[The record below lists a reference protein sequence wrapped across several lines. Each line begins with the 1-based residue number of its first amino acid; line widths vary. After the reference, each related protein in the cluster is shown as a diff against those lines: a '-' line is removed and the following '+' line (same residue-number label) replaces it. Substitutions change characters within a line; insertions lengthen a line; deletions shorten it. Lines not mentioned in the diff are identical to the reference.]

1 MFEMVGAAGAL
12 ALAGGA
18 RGAWAQSAKRIER
31 LAPELD
37 AIIDTSQPIRELATG
52 FGGDIG
58 PAEGPVWIAEGRYL
72 LFNDIQTSRRMKYTP
87 GQGVVVAKTPTNE
100 ANGLTRD
107 LQGRLISAEHVTRRV
122 TREDPDG
129 SITVVAN
136 NFQGKRLLQAE
147 RRHREIRRRIY
158 FTDPGG
164 PLAPDQFDV
173 TVAGVYRVSPDLG
186 SISLIVDDLIGP
198 NGLAFSPDE
207 RVLYVNDAR
216 RRIVRA
222 YDLLPNGTVAKQT
235 SRLFADMGG
244 PEPGVP
250 DGMKVDTAGNVYTG
264 GAGGLYIMDKTGK
277 KLGRIVHGQ
286 PATTNVA
293 FGGDDWKTLY
303 FTTRSSLNMVTVKI
317 RRACLCRPGRGR
329 RERHDSERLTARFP
343 RDRVG
348 GDGRS
353 DACSTRYTARHERA
367 LTSRAFRPTAI
378 PRSRQGIRSRRVAN
392 VNGLTVH
399 MLEAGYETPGRPAV
413 LLLHGFPELAY
424 SWRKVMLP
432 LASAGYHVIAPDQR
446 GYGRTTGWDDSLRRR
461 SRSLPHPQHGE
472 RCDRARLRARLP
484 LRGDGGGTRRRSA
497 GRVVGRAH
505 PAGRLPLGDDHEL
518 TVRRSAVAAVRHG

>member
-1 MFEMVGAAGAL
+1 MLEMVGAGGL

-18 RGAWAQSAKRIER
+18 RRAWAQTAKRIER

-37 AIIDTSQPIRELATG
+37 AIIDTSQSIRELATG

-58 PAEGPVWIAEGRYL
+58 PAEGPVWISEGRYL
-72 LFNDIQTSRRMKYTP
+72 LFNDIQTSRRMKFTP

-107 LQGRLISAEHVTRRV
+107 LQGRLISAEHATRRV

-136 NFQGKRLLQAE
+136 NFQGKRLLRPNDA
-147 RRHREIRRRIY
+147 IVKSDGAIY

-173 TVAGVYRVSPDLG
+173 TIAGVYRVSADLG
-186 SISLIVDDLIGP
+186 TISLIVDDMIGP

-207 RVLYVNDAR
+207 SILYVNDAR
-216 RRIVRA
+216 RRTARA
-222 YDLLPNGTVAKQT
+222 YDVLPNGTVAKQT

-264 GAGGLYIMDKTGK
+264 GAGGLYILDKTGK
-277 KLGRIVHGQ
+277 KLGRIVHGL

-303 FTTRSSLNMVTVKI
+303 FTTRSSLNMVTVK
-317 RRACLCRPGRGR
+317 
-329 RERHDSERLTARFP
+329 
-343 RDRVG
+343 
-348 GDGRS
+348 
-353 DACSTRYTARHERA
+353 
-367 LTSRAFRPTAI
+367 
-378 PRSRQGIRSRRVAN
+378 VAG
-392 VNGLTVH
+392 VPV
-399 MLEAGYETPGRPAV
+399 PA
-413 LLLHGFPELAY
+413 
-424 SWRKVMLP
+424 KKK
-432 LASAGYHVIAPDQR
+432 
-446 GYGRTTGWDDSLRRR
+446 TT
-461 SRSLPHPQHGE
+461 
-472 RCDRARLRARLP
+472 
-484 LRGDGGGTRRRSA
+484 
-497 GRVVGRAH
+497 
-505 PAGRLPLGDDHEL
+505 
-518 TVRRSAVAAVRHG
+518 